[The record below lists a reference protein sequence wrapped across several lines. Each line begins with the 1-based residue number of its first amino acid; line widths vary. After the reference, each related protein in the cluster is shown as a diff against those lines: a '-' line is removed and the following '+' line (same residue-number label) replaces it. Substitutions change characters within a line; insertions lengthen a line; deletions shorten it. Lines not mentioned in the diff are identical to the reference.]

1 MERTETLFPYKLQFF
16 AEGEDDGNQGGDDNN
31 DQKEPTIEEL
41 KSQLEIANNAAEVA
55 EKARKKDKE
64 ALDKALKE
72 VARLTKEARANKS
85 EAEIEAEKKRVE
97 DEEMREELENLRSY
111 KRLNEA
117 KERYLIQGMDAET
130 AQKAAE
136 AEVSGDMD
144 ALTKIQKAHTDNLL
158 KEKEAEWKKSRPGA
172 NVGNGSYSVMTKEE
186 ILAIEDD
193 EERVRA
199 IAQHPEFFG
208 RK

>member
-1 MERTETLFPYKLQFF
+1 MKDTLFPYTLQFF
-16 AEGEDDGNQGGDDNN
+16 AEDNDAGNPDGGDDG
-31 DQKEPTIEEL
+31 QKEPTIEEL
-41 KSQLEIANNAAEVA
+41 KSQLEIANNATEIA

-97 DEEMREELENLRSY
+97 AEEMQEELASLRSY
-111 KRLNEA
+111 KQLNEA
-117 KERYLIQGMDAET
+117 KERYLMQGMDAET

-136 AEVSGDMD
+136 AEVSHDME
-144 ALTKIQKAHTDNLL
+144 ALMKIQKAHTDNLL

-172 NVGNGSYSVMTKEE
+172 SVGNGAYSSMTKEE
-186 ILAIEDD
+186 ILAIED
-193 EERVRA
+193 EAERQKA
-199 IAQHPEFFG
+199 IAANISLFG
-208 RK
+208 